1 MPNCTFHIVDAF
13 TAVPFTGNPCAVV
26 TDANGIKPADM
37 LHIARETN
45 APETAF
51 VLASDKA
58 DVRVRYFMP
67 RGEIPFAGHPTI
79 ATGHLLR
86 ELGVLKPG
94 TARFEFAIGVLPVDI
109 RPDRVIM
116 TQPPAVP
123 DTCADAGTTAQA
135 LGLQASDLREGL
147 PCQLMRGGVSF
158 LMVPVRELAA
168 LRRIN
173 MDRPALKAV
182 LAPLG
187 VSAAYVFAP
196 EGVEPETDVH
206 ARLIDPDN
214 AGEDPFTGSAAGCMA
229 SYMHAH
235 GLCSG
240 TRIRLEQGHILD
252 RPGTGELEL
261 ILASDSGKLD
271 AVRLGGTA
279 VSSASGTLRW

>member
-13 TAVPFTGNPCAVV
+13 TAEPFTGNPCAVV
-26 TDANGIKPADM
+26 TDADGIDPSDM
-37 LHIARETN
+37 LRIARETN

-196 EGVEPETDVH
+196 EGVAPETDVH

-261 ILASDSGKLD
+261 ILAPDSGKLD

>member
-13 TAVPFTGNPCAVV
+13 TTTPFTGNPCAVV
-26 TDANGIKPADM
+26 TNADGIDSADM
-37 LHIARETN
+37 IRIARETN

-51 VLASDKA
+51 VLTSDKA

-86 ELGVLKPG
+86 ELGMLKAG
-94 TARFEFAIGVLPVDI
+94 TAQFEFSIGVLPVEI
-109 RPDRVIM
+109 HPDTVVM
-116 TQPPAVP
+116 TQPPASP
-123 DTCADAGTTAQA
+123 DRCVDAAVLAKA
-135 LGLQASDLREGL
+135 LGLAVSDLREGL

-158 LMVPVRELAA
+158 LMVPVRELAV
-168 LRRIN
+168 LRRIV
-173 MDRPALKAV
+173 MDRPGLKAI
-182 LAPLG
+182 LSDLG

-196 EGVEPETDVH
+196 EGVNPETDVH

-235 GLCSG
+235 GLCPK
-240 TRIRLEQGHILD
+240 TCIRLEQGHILE

-261 ILASDSGKLD
+261 VLNPEDKTLKTIRLSGS
-271 AVRLGGTA
+271 AVI
-279 VSSASGTLRW
+279 SASGTLFW

>member
-26 TDANGIKPADM
+26 TDADGIEPADM
-37 LHIARETN
+37 LRIARETN

-116 TQPPAVP
+116 TQP
-123 DTCADAGTTAQA
+123 
-135 LGLQASDLREGL
+135 LS
-147 PCQLMRGGVSF
+147 
-158 LMVPVRELAA
+158 
-168 LRRIN
+168 
-173 MDRPALKAV
+173 
-182 LAPLG
+182 
-187 VSAAYVFAP
+187 
-196 EGVEPETDVH
+196 
-206 ARLIDPDN
+206 LI
-214 AGEDPFTGSAAGCMA
+214 
-229 SYMHAH
+229 
-235 GLCSG
+235 
-240 TRIRLEQGHILD
+240 HI
-252 RPGTGELEL
+252 
-261 ILASDSGKLD
+261 
-271 AVRLGGTA
+271 
-279 VSSASGTLRW
+279 

>member
-26 TDANGIKPADM
+26 TDADGIEPADM
-37 LHIARETN
+37 LRIARETN

-116 TQPPAVP
+116 TQPPAVT

-135 LGLQASDLREGL
+135 LGLQASDLREGF
-147 PCQLMRGGVSF
+147 PCQLMRGGVS
-158 LMVPVRELAA
+158 LSLIHISEPT
-168 LRRIN
+168 
-173 MDRPALKAV
+173 RP
-182 LAPLG
+182 
-187 VSAAYVFAP
+187 
-196 EGVEPETDVH
+196 
-206 ARLIDPDN
+206 
-214 AGEDPFTGSAAGCMA
+214 
-229 SYMHAH
+229 
-235 GLCSG
+235 
-240 TRIRLEQGHILD
+240 
-252 RPGTGELEL
+252 
-261 ILASDSGKLD
+261 
-271 AVRLGGTA
+271 
-279 VSSASGTLRW
+279 

>member
-1 MPNCTFHIVDAF
+1 
-13 TAVPFTGNPCAVV
+13 
-26 TDANGIKPADM
+26 
-37 LHIARETN
+37 
-45 APETAF
+45 
-51 VLASDKA
+51 
-58 DVRVRYFMP
+58 
-67 RGEIPFAGHPTI
+67 
-79 ATGHLLR
+79 
-86 ELGVLKPG
+86 
-94 TARFEFAIGVLPVDI
+94 
-109 RPDRVIM
+109 
-116 TQPPAVP
+116 
-123 DTCADAGTTAQA
+123 
-135 LGLQASDLREGL
+135 
-147 PCQLMRGGVSF
+147 MRGGVSF

-279 VSSASGTLRW
+279 VSSASGTPLVKARSQRRHPKGTITHQGSFLQESSPSLCLPAGRPSKPFFFVPASHDQSCFKGISLCAMRRSAFQKAP

>member
-26 TDANGIKPADM
+26 TDADGIEPADM
-37 LHIARETN
+37 LRIARETN

-86 ELGVLKPG
+86 ELGAVKPG
-94 TARFEFAIGVLPVDI
+94 TARSSSPSACCRGHPPRQGDHDPAPRRPGHVRRRRDNGPSARASGFRSPGRASVPAHAGGRQLPDGS
-109 RPDRVIM
+109 RPGACRR
-116 TQPPAVP
+116 
-123 DTCADAGTTAQA
+123 
-135 LGLQASDLREGL
+135 S
-147 PCQLMRGGVSF
+147 
-158 LMVPVRELAA
+158 
-168 LRRIN
+168 RRIN

-214 AGEDPFTGSAAGCMA
+214 AGEDPFTGSAARVHGFL
-229 SYMHAH
+229 HA
-235 GLCSG
+235 
-240 TRIRLEQGHILD
+240 RARAVF
-252 RPGTGELEL
+252 R
-261 ILASDSGKLD
+261 D
-271 AVRLGGTA
+271 AHPA
-279 VSSASGTLRW
+279 

>member
-26 TDANGIKPADM
+26 TDADGIEPADM
-37 LHIARETN
+37 LRIARETN

-196 EGVEPETDVH
+196 EGVEPET
-206 ARLIDPDN
+206 
-214 AGEDPFTGSAAGCMA
+214 AGLS
-229 SYMHAH
+229 
-235 GLCSG
+235 
-240 TRIRLEQGHILD
+240 IRTTPGKILSPD
-252 RPGTGELEL
+252 RPPGAWLPTCTRTGCVP
-261 ILASDSGKLD
+261 G
-271 AVRLGGTA
+271 R
-279 VSSASGTLRW
+279 ASGLSRAISSTAREPGNWN